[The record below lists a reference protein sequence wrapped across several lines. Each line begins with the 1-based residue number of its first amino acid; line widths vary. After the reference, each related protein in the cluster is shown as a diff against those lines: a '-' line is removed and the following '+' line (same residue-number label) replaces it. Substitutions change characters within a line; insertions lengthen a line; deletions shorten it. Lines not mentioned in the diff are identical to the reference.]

1 MRGVY
6 DCAVGNFVYL
16 CTHLLGMPILIGTR
30 DTGKPCGLD
39 EIEIVNPTEKSL
51 NQGLNKI

>member
-1 MRGVY
+1 MIVLSEILLI
-6 DCAVGNFVYL
+6 FVH
-16 CTHLLGMPILIGTR
+16 TSLGPILIGTR

-39 EIEIVNPTEKSL
+39 ETEIVNPTEKRL